1 MKRDRTEYNKKYRE
15 ENKEKIK
22 QREKKYREENKEKI
36 KRKTEENKENR
47 KEYYKINK
55 EKHKILTSEYYLLHK
70 EDIKDRV
77 KKYNIENKE
86 KIKLKHKEYYNSN
99 KEKLNKYRRD
109 YNKHKIDSD
118 PLFKLRMC
126 IRSLI
131 SVSFKNKF
139 TKKSKK
145 TIEILGCS
153 FFEFKKYIENL
164 FDENMNWENYGKYWQ
179 LDHIIPISWAIDKE
193 ELYKLNHY
201 TNFQPLYW
209 VDNVNKGNKFK
220 G

>member
-1 MKRDRTEYNKKYRE
+1 
-15 ENKEKIK
+15 
-22 QREKKYREENKEKI
+22 
-36 KRKTEENKENR
+36 
-47 KEYYKINK
+47 
-55 EKHKILTSEYYLLHK
+55 
-70 EDIKDRV
+70 
-77 KKYNIENKE
+77 
-86 KIKLKHKEYYNSN
+86 
-99 KEKLNKYRRD
+99 
-109 YNKHKIDSD
+109 
-118 PLFKLRMC
+118 MC

-145 TIEILGCS
+145 TKEILGCS
-153 FFEFKKYIENL
+153 FLEFKIHIENL
-164 FDENMNWENYGKYWQ
+164 FDENMSWKNYGKYWQ
-179 LDHIIPISWAIDKE
+179 LDHIIPISWAINKE